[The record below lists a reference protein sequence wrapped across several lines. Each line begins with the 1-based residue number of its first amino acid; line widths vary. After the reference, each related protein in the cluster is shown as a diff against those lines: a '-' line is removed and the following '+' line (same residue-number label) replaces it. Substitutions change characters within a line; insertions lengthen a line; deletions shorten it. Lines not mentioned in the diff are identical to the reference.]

1 MQDGVVM
8 AKKGLMV
15 VFEGT
20 DGSGKTTIIDNLPR
34 FLGEHFSSEEIV
46 YYHWRPGFIK
56 SPNKDSNENT
66 GKICTDPHGKK
77 PYSKIVSLGKFLYFN
92 MDYIF
97 GYWFEV
103 RKHLKAGKLVVFDRY
118 YYDYYLDKKR
128 YRLNISDVALNIF
141 LPLIPKPTITFLLI
155 GDAVKLYERKKEITV
170 EEIQAQIECLLAYRN
185 HFANPVIVDVNKD
198 IDAVVAV
205 VAKEIKKN

>member
-1 MQDGVVM
+1 M

-34 FLGEHFSSEEIV
+34 FLGEHFSNEEIV

-66 GKICTDPHGKK
+66 RKVCTDPHGKK
-77 PYSKIVSLGKFLYFN
+77 PYSKIVSFGKFLYFN
-92 MDYIF
+92 IDYIL

-103 RKHLKAGKLVVFDRY
+103 RKHLAVGKMVVFDRY
-118 YYDYYLDKKR
+118 YYDYYLDKQR
-128 YRLNISDVALNIF
+128 YRLNISDTALDIF
-141 LPLIPKPTITFLLI
+141 KPLIPKPTVTFLLI

-170 EEIQAQIECLLAYRN
+170 EEIQKQIDRLIVYKECFANSVIIDVNQDINTVVTAVAREIMKHCIEC
-185 HFANPVIVDVNKD
+185 
-198 IDAVVAV
+198 
-205 VAKEIKKN
+205 